1 MSTKDRNICKQAGR
15 MYLVGYNAMQCAGW
29 SYIFY
34 LFLPHLM
41 YFCEHGITS
50 RNLYQ
55 DIAPSLK
62 LFQAAAYLEV
72 IHCIVGLVKSN
83 PLITS
88 IQVTSRVFVVFLIC
102 DNFTVSY
109 KYYGCSTSLRYSSSY
124 KVPRLARPPIL
135 VFYKSRLFTVAP
147 KSLQ

>member
-41 YFCEHGITS
+41 HFCEHGITS

-83 PLITS
+83 SLITS

-109 KYYGCSTSLRYSSSY
+109 KYYGC
-124 KVPRLARPPIL
+124 
-135 VFYKSRLFTVAP
+135 
-147 KSLQ
+147 